1 MAGDELK
8 NDLATILYV
17 KSENLVETLTILLCK
32 LNDTG
37 VAMDESLIVDSATH
51 SAEAAAASAAAVSA
65 TSVLVA
71 AEAAAVSAAAV
82 VTAPEVS
89 AAGEVQLEPVFL

>member
-8 NDLATILYV
+8 NDVATILDV
-17 KSENLVETLTILLCK
+17 RSENLVETLTILLCK

-37 VAMDESLIVDSATH
+37 VAMDESLTVESETD
-51 SAEAAAASAAAVSA
+51 
-65 TSVLVA
+65 A

-82 VTAPEVS
+82 SATAVLVVTVVTTA
-89 AAGEVQLEPVFL
+89 